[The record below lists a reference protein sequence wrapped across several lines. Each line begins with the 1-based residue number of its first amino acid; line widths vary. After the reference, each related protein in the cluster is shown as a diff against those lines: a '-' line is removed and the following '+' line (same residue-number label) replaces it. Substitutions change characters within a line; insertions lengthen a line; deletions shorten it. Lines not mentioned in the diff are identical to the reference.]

1 MAQVSRQPAS
11 GRTAIFLDLQKA
23 IRKLSAQS
31 VLFSTAVSNRLGINS
46 SDLECLDIVNLSGA
60 ATAGQLAVTTGLT
73 TGAITGV
80 IDRLEKAGFVRRR
93 RDPNDRRR
101 VIIEALPDAEREIG
115 PMFASMAQAAMKL
128 WSTFSDR
135 ELMLILDFV
144 SKSYPVMV
152 EETAKLREMDLAP
165 RATRTGGISKAG
177 GRKG

>member
-1 MAQVSRQPAS
+1 MSRQSISSRA
-11 GRTAIFLDLQKA
+11 AIFLDLQKA

-31 VLFSTAVSNRLGINS
+31 VLFSTAVSSRLGINS

-60 ATAGQLAVTTGLT
+60 ATAGQLATITGLT

-115 PMFASMAQAAMKL
+115 PMFASH
-128 WSTFSDR
+128 
-135 ELMLILDFV
+135 
-144 SKSYPVMV
+144 
-152 EETAKLREMDLAP
+152 
-165 RATRTGGISKAG
+165 GAG
-177 GRKG
+177 GNEAVVNF